1 MKGPDNR
8 SLRKHMPKY
17 KITTLGCKVN
27 QSESDAIAKELESCG
42 WLPAGDKEASE
53 IFIINTCTV
62 TQKASMQ
69 SRQAVRQAI
78 RAHSNS
84 RIVVTGCYA
93 QTEPATI
100 GKIKGVHYII
110 GNADKYRI
118 GEIIAAD
125 QNAGSGQSVSIC
137 NDIRQ
142 AQPLKPA
149 FAGVTGSRTRP
160 FLKIQDGCN
169 AFCTYCIVPY
179 ARGPSRSLPA
189 ENILEAIAALANAG
203 YRETVLTGVHL
214 GHYGRDLNPEIS
226 LSELLQRIEGSNSSV
241 RVRLSSIEPLELT
254 DDLITRV
261 AGSSRFCDHFHI
273 PLQSGDG
280 LILEK
285 MGRPYRPVDFRNRV
299 TKIRCRMPDAAIGVD
314 TLIGFPAESDQAF
327 THTYEL
333 IRELPISYLHVF
345 PFSARPGT
353 PAARYP
359 DRVAPDTIKKRCRQL
374 RELGKTKRLNFYKQF
389 IGKQLEVLVESTRHT
404 PSGLLKGLSSNYIP
418 VLIDADD
425 DHKNQLRSVRVEKLG
440 GSALMGILL

>member
-8 SLRKHMPKY
+8 LLRKHMPKY

-69 SRQAVRQAI
+69 SRQAVRRAI

-100 GKIKGVHYII
+100 GQINGVHYIV
-110 GNADKYRI
+110 GNADKHRI
-118 GEIIAAD
+118 GEVIATC
-125 QNAGSGQSVSIC
+125 QNTANGQTISIC

-142 AQPLKPA
+142 GQPLKPA
-149 FAGVTGSRTRP
+149 LTGVTGSRTRP

-189 ENILEAIAALANAG
+189 ENILEAITAMANAG

-214 GHYGRDLNPEIS
+214 GHYGRDLNPETS
-226 LSELLQRIEGSNSSV
+226 LSELLKCIEVSNSPV

-261 AGSSRFCDHFHI
+261 AGSPQFCDHFHI
-273 PLQSGDG
+273 PLQSGDD
-280 LILEK
+280 LILKK
-285 MGRPYRPVDFRNRV
+285 MARPYRAVDFSNLV
-299 TKIRCRMPDAAIGVD
+299 TNIRCRMPDAAIGVD

-327 THTYEL
+327 AHTYEL
-333 IRELPISYLHVF
+333 IRDLPITYLHVF

-359 DRVAPDTIKKRCRQL
+359 DRIAPDTIKKRCRQL
-374 RELGKTKRLNFYKQF
+374 RELGRTKRLNFYKQF
-389 IGKQLEVLVESTRHT
+389 IGKRLEVMVESTRHT
-404 PSGLLKGLSSNYIP
+404 PSGLLKGLSSNYLP

-440 GSALMGILL
+440 GNALMGILL

>member
-1 MKGPDNR
+1 
-8 SLRKHMPKY
+8 MPKY

-69 SRQAVRQAI
+69 SRQAVRRAI

-100 GKIKGVHYII
+100 RKIKGVHYII
-110 GNADKYRI
+110 GNADKHRI
-118 GEIIAAD
+118 GEVIATD
-125 QNAGSGQSVSIC
+125 QNTANGQTVSIC

-149 FAGVTGSRTRP
+149 FTGVTGSRTRP

-214 GHYGRDLNPEIS
+214 GHYGRELNPETRLCELLKRIERSIS
-226 LSELLQRIEGSNSSV
+226 LV

-254 DDLITRV
+254 DDLIARV

-273 PLQSGDG
+273 PLQSADDF
-280 LILEK
+280 ILEK
-285 MGRPYRPVDFRNRV
+285 MGRPYRAVDFINLV
-299 TKIRCRMPDAAIGVD
+299 TKIHCRMPDAAIGVD
-314 TLIGFPAESDQAF
+314 TLVGFPAETDQEF

-333 IRELPISYLHVF
+333 IRDLPITYLHVF

-353 PAARYP
+353 PATRYP
-359 DRVAPDTIKKRCRQL
+359 DRVTPDTIKKRCAQL
-374 RELGKTKRLNFYKQF
+374 RELGKIKRLNFYKQF
-389 IGKQLEVLVESTRHT
+389 IGKRLEVLVESTRHT
-404 PSGLLKGLSSNYIP
+404 SSGLLKGLSSNYIP